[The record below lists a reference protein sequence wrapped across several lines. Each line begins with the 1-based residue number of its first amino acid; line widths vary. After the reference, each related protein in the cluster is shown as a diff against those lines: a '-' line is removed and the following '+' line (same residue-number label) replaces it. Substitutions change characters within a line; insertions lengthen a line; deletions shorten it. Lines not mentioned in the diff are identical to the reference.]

1 MQKHSIMKKFLAF
14 GVISSLIFFACNG
27 GGSSS
32 ESQSATVGGDTSA
45 ATPAAGTTDTAN
57 VDKRGIGKFTHV
69 DLGAHLDQAM
79 AQEGENLYLVKCSPC
94 HKLTDEKLV
103 GPGWKGITER
113 QTPEWI
119 MNFVTNTEEM
129 LNKDTKAKE
138 LLEICLVR
146 MPNQNL
152 SDKNAR
158 ELLEFMRKNDGVK

>member
-1 MQKHSIMKKFLAF
+1 MHKPFIMKKILAF
-14 GVISSLIFFACNG
+14 GMLPFLFIACNS
-27 GGSSS
+27 GGSSNS
-32 ESQSATVGGDTSA
+32 SQSSSGTDTTTAAPA
-45 ATPAAGTTDTAN
+45 ATTTDSSST
-57 VDKRGIGKFTHV
+57 DKMGIGKYTHV
-69 DLGAHLDQAM
+69 ELGAHLDQAM

-103 GPGWKGITER
+103 GPGWKGITKR

-129 LNKDTKAKE
+129 LNKDAKAKE